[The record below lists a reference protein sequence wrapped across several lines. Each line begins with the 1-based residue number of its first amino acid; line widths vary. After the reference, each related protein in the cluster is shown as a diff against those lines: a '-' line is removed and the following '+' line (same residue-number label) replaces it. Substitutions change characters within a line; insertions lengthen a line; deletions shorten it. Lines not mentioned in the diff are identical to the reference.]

1 MHPFAKLSIY
11 LHIGWE
17 GSAVAQWK
25 SACLETEG
33 SRVRVSPASKSST
46 GSTRARKFRLC
57 ITGIL
62 LMGRKESNKHSM
74 VLVSRKSVIGFFR
87 PGPTQISPLSYR
99 DELEQCFACGK
110 F

>member
-11 LHIGWE
+11 LHIVWE
-17 GSAVAQWK
+17 GSAVAQWE

-33 SRVRVSPASKSST
+33 PRVRASPASKSSIV
-46 GSTRARKFRLC
+46 STRARKFCLYTT
-57 ITGIL
+57 IIL

-74 VLVSRKSVIGFFR
+74 VLVARKPVFGFFR